1 MESKGS
7 GVNTT
12 ALNPNSVIELK
23 PTRQRVILVLIL
35 LVTLLIA
42 YLDRVNVSVLLADN
56 VFLTEMGIKGQPI
69 QMGLLM
75 TLFLIAY
82 GVSNVFLSPLGDYLG
97 PRKAMSLS
105 ILLWGGSLF
114 LGGIAATF
122 TTMLAARVILGIGE
136 GMHWPMQSKYVK
148 NWFPP
153 HERGKANAVWVVGLM
168 AGPAIAMPFLTWAIQ
183 SYGWRTSFFILVAF
197 GLIPLILLWFCTTDY
212 PHQHK
217 GANQAERD
225 YIEAGQKAEK
235 ALEAQAGHTT
245 VWENMKVFIFDYH
258 FWLVTLYY
266 FCLASIFWGTMAW
279 LPSYLKVARG
289 FSWAA
294 MGAFSA
300 LPYILG
306 VASVLASGYISDK
319 MGRRAPVCVVSML
332 GASAGIY
339 FGAYAP
345 DNTTAAIL
353 ISVGI
358 ASIGLGIAPA
368 WALVQEIVPGK
379 AIGAGAGM
387 MNGVSNGGSAFSPVL
402 MGFFISVTGSYVGG
416 LMFLVGLGLF
426 AACCAAVL
434 SYQKY

>member
-1 MESKGS
+1 MESKS
-7 GVNTT
+7 SAT
-12 ALNPNSVIELK
+12 ALDPNSVELK
-23 PTRQRVILVLIL
+23 PTRQRFIIVLIL

-56 VFLTEMGIKGQPI
+56 VFLTDMGIKGQPI

-82 GVSNVFLSPLGDYLG
+82 GLSNVILSPLGDYLG

-114 LGGIAATF
+114 LGGIAQTF
-122 TTMLAARVILGIGE
+122 TIMLAARVILGIGE

-153 HERGKANAVWVVGLM
+153 HERGKANSVWVIGLM
-168 AGPAIAMPFLTWAIQ
+168 AGPAIAMPFLTWVIQ
-183 SYGWRTSFFILVAF
+183 NYSWQTSFFILVGF
-197 GLIPLILLWFCTTDY
+197 VLIPLMLLWFCTTDY
-212 PHQHK
+212 PYQHK

-225 YIEAGQKAEK
+225 LIEAGQKAEK
-235 ALEAQAGHTT
+235 ELEAQAGHTT

-258 FWLVTLYY
+258 FWLITLYY

-294 MGAFSA
+294 MGAWSS

-306 VASVLASGYISDK
+306 MASVLTSGYISDK
-319 MGRRAPVCVVSML
+319 IGRRAPLGVVSML
-332 GASAGIY
+332 GAAAGIY

-353 ISVGI
+353 ISLGI

-387 MNGVSNGGSAFSPVL
+387 MNGVSNGGSAFAPVII
-402 MGFFISVTGSYVGG
+402 GFFISVSGSYVGG

-426 AACCAAVL
+426 AACCAAIL

>member
-1 MESKGS
+1 MESKRS
-7 GVNTT
+7 NT
-12 ALNPNSVIELK
+12 ALDRNGIELK
-23 PTRQRVILVLIL
+23 PTKQRFILVLIL

-56 VFLTEMGIKGQPI
+56 VFLSAMGIKGQPI

-82 GVSNVFLSPLGDYLG
+82 GFSNVVLSPLGDYLG

-105 ILLWGGSLF
+105 IFLWGGSLF
-114 LGGIAATF
+114 LGGIAQTF
-122 TTMLAARVILGIGE
+122 TIMLAARVILGIGE

-153 HERGKANAVWVVGLM
+153 HERGKANAVWVIGLM
-168 AGPAIAMPFLTWAIQ
+168 AGPAIAMPFLTWIIHNYSWQ
-183 SYGWRTSFFILVAF
+183 TSFFILVGF

-212 PHQHK
+212 PYQHK
-217 GANQAERD
+217 GVNQTERD
-225 YIEAGQKAEK
+225 LIQAGQKAEK
-235 ALEAQAGHTT
+235 ELEAQAGHST

-258 FWLVTLYY
+258 FWLITLYY

-279 LPSYLKVARG
+279 LPSYLKVVRG

-294 MGAFSA
+294 MGAWSS

-306 VASVLASGYISDK
+306 MASVLASGYISDK
-319 MGRRAPVCVVSML
+319 IGRRAPLGIISML
-332 GASAGIY
+332 GAAAGIY

-353 ISVGI
+353 LSLGI

-368 WALVQEIVPGK
+368 WALVQEIVPSK

-387 MNGVSNGGSAFSPVL
+387 MNGVSNGGSAFAPVII
-402 MGFFISVTGSYVGG
+402 GFFISVSGSYIGG
-416 LMFLVGLGLF
+416 LMYLVGLALL
-426 AACCAAVL
+426 AACCAAIL

>member
-1 MESKGS
+1 MESKNNAT
-7 GVNTT
+7 V
-12 ALNPNSVIELK
+12 LDPNSVELK
-23 PTRQRVILVLIL
+23 PTRQRFILVLIL

-56 VFLTEMGIKGQPI
+56 VFLSDMGIKGQPI

-75 TLFLIAY
+75 TFFLMAY
-82 GVSNVFLSPLGDYLG
+82 GFSNVILSPLGDYLG

-114 LGGIAATF
+114 LGGIAQTF
-122 TTMLAARVILGIGE
+122 TIMLAARVILGIGE

-168 AGPAIAMPFLTWAIQ
+168 AGPAIAMPFLTWVIHNYSWQ
-183 SYGWRTSFFILVAF
+183 TSFFMLVGF
-197 GLIPLILLWFCTTDY
+197 GLIPLMLLWFFTTDY
-212 PHQHK
+212 PYQHK

-225 YIEAGQKAEK
+225 LIEAGQKAEK
-235 ALEAQAGHTT
+235 ELEAQAGHAT

-258 FWLVTLYY
+258 FWLITLYY
-266 FCLASIFWGTMAW
+266 LCLASIFWGTMAW

-294 MGAFSA
+294 MGAWSS

-306 VASVLASGYISDK
+306 MASVLASGYISDK
-319 MGRRAPVCVVSML
+319 IGRRAPLGVISML
-332 GASAGIY
+332 GAAAGIY

-353 ISVGI
+353 ISLGI

-387 MNGVSNGGSAFSPVL
+387 MNGVSNGGSAFAPVTI
-402 MGFFISVTGSYVGG
+402 GFFISVSGSYIGG

-426 AACCAAVL
+426 AACCAAIL

>member
-1 MESKGS
+1 MENMGAVM
-7 GVNTT
+7 G
-12 ALNPNSVIELK
+12 EK
-23 PTRQRVILVLIL
+23 PTKQRVILVLIL

-56 VFLTEMGIKGQPI
+56 TFLSDMGIKGQPV

-82 GVSNVFLSPLGDYLG
+82 GISNVFLSPIGDYLG
-97 PRKAMSLS
+97 PRKAMCLS
-105 ILLWGGSLF
+105 IFLWCLSLF
-114 LGGIAATF
+114 IGGIASTF
-122 TTMLAARVILGIGE
+122 TIMLAARVILGIGE

-153 HERGKANAVWVVGLM
+153 HEWGKANAVWVVGLM
-168 AGPAIAMPFLTWAIQ
+168 AGPALAMPFLTWAIQ
-183 SYGWRTSFFILVAF
+183 SFGWRTSFFILVGF
-197 GLIPLILLWFCTTDY
+197 GLLPLILLWFYTTDH

-225 YIEAGQKAEK
+225 LIEEGQKAEK
-235 ALEAQAGHTT
+235 ELEAQAGHSTL
-245 VWENMKVFIFDYH
+245 WDNMKAFIFDYR

-294 MGAFSA
+294 MGAWSS
-300 LPYILG
+300 LPYVLG
-306 VASVLASGYISDK
+306 IVSVLASGYISDK
-319 MGRRAPVCVVSML
+319 IGRRAPLCFVSML
-332 GASAGIY
+332 GAAAGIY

-345 DNTTAAIL
+345 DNTTAALL

-368 WALVQEIVPGK
+368 WAMVQHIVPGK

-402 MGFFISVTGSYVGG
+402 IGFFISASGSYVGG
-416 LMFLVGLGLF
+416 LMFLVGLGLL

-434 SYQKY
+434 AYQKY

>member
-1 MESKGS
+1 MESMLTGAS
-7 GVNTT
+7 SAT
-12 ALNPNSVIELK
+12 AMR

-56 VFLTEMGIKGQPI
+56 AFLTDMGIKGQPV

-82 GVSNVFLSPLGDYLG
+82 GISNVFLSPLGDILG
-97 PRKAMSLS
+97 PRKAMCLS
-105 ILLWGGSLF
+105 ILLWCASLF
-114 LGGIAATF
+114 IGGIAATF
-122 TTMLAARVILGIGE
+122 TMMLAARVILGIGE

-183 SYGWRTSFFILVAF
+183 LFGWRTSFFILVSL
-197 GLIPLILLWFCTTDY
+197 GLLPLILLWFWTTDY
-212 PHQHK
+212 PDQHK

-225 YIEAGQKAEK
+225 LIEEGQKAEK
-235 ALEAQAGHTT
+235 ELEAQAGHTT
-245 VWENMKVFIFDYH
+245 LWENMKVFIFNYR

-294 MGAFSA
+294 MGAWSS

-306 VASVLASGYISDK
+306 IASVLASGYISDK
-319 MGRRAPVCVVSML
+319 IGRRAPLGIVSML
-332 GASAGIY
+332 GAAAGIY
-339 FGAYAP
+339 FGAFAP
-345 DNTTAAIL
+345 DNTTAAVL
-353 ISVGI
+353 ISLGI

-368 WALVQEIVPGK
+368 WALVQHIVPGK

-387 MNGVSNGGSAFSPVL
+387 MNGISNGGSAFSPVL

-416 LMFLVGLGLF
+416 LMFLVGLGIF

-434 SYQKY
+434 AYQKY

>member
-1 MESKGS
+1 MEGKG
-7 GVNTT
+7 TI
-12 ALNPNSVIELK
+12 SVDEMK
-23 PTRQRVILVLIL
+23 PTRQRVLLVLIL

-56 VFLTEMGIKGQPI
+56 TFLTDMGIKGQPM

-75 TLFLIAY
+75 TVFLIFY
-82 GVSNVFLSPLGDYLG
+82 GISNVFLSPLGDILG

-105 ILLWGGSLF
+105 ILLWGISLVV
-114 LGGIAATF
+114 GGIASTF
-122 TTMLAARVILGIGE
+122 TIMLAARVILGIGE

-183 SYGWRTSFFILVAF
+183 SYGWRMSFFILVAF
-197 GLIPLILLWFCTTDY
+197 GLIPLILLWFFTTDF
-212 PHQHK
+212 PREHK
-217 GANQAERD
+217 GANKAERD
-225 YIEAGQKAEK
+225 LIEEGQKAEK
-235 ALEAQAGHTT
+235 ELEALAGHTT
-245 VWENMKVFIFDYH
+245 VWESMKVFIFNYR
-258 FWLVTLYY
+258 FWMVTLYY

-294 MGAFSA
+294 MGAFAS

-306 VASVLASGYISDK
+306 IASVLASGYISDK
-319 MGRRAPVCVVSML
+319 MGRRAPICIVSML
-332 GASAGIY
+332 GAAAGIY

-353 ISVGI
+353 ISFGI

-368 WALVQEIVPGK
+368 WALVQQIVPGK

-402 MGFFISVTGSYVGG
+402 MGFFISISGSYVGG
-416 LMFLVGLGLF
+416 LMFLVGLALF

>member
-1 MESKGS
+1 MENMGAVM
-7 GVNTT
+7 G
-12 ALNPNSVIELK
+12 EK
-23 PTRQRVILVLIL
+23 PTKQRVILVLIL

-56 VFLTEMGIKGQPI
+56 TFLSDMGIKGQPV

-82 GVSNVFLSPLGDYLG
+82 GISNVFLSPIGDYLG
-97 PRKAMSLS
+97 PRKAMCLS
-105 ILLWGGSLF
+105 IFLWCLSLF
-114 LGGIAATF
+114 IGGIASTF
-122 TTMLAARVILGIGE
+122 TIMLAARVILGIGE

-168 AGPAIAMPFLTWAIQ
+168 AGPALAMPFLTWAIQ
-183 SYGWRTSFFILVAF
+183 SFGWRTSFFILVGF
-197 GLIPLILLWFCTTDY
+197 GLLPLILLWFYTTDH

-225 YIEAGQKAEK
+225 LIEEGQKAEQE
-235 ALEAQAGHTT
+235 LEAQAGHSTFGD
-245 VWENMKVFIFDYH
+245 NMKAFIFDYR

-294 MGAFSA
+294 MGAWSS
-300 LPYILG
+300 LPYVLG
-306 VASVLASGYISDK
+306 IVSVLASGYISDK
-319 MGRRAPVCVVSML
+319 IGRRAPLCFVSML
-332 GASAGIY
+332 GAAAGIY

-345 DNTTAAIL
+345 DNTTAALL

-368 WALVQEIVPGK
+368 WAMVQHIVPGK

-402 MGFFISVTGSYVGG
+402 IGFFISASGSYVGG
-416 LMFLVGLGLF
+416 LMFLVGLGIL

-434 SYQKY
+434 AYQKY

>member
-1 MESKGS
+1 MEGKGTI
-7 GVNTT
+7 GVD
-12 ALNPNSVIELK
+12 EMK
-23 PTRQRVILVLIL
+23 PTRQRVLLVLIL

-56 VFLTEMGIKGQPI
+56 TFLTDMGIKGQPM

-75 TLFLIAY
+75 TVFLIFY
-82 GVSNVFLSPLGDYLG
+82 GISNVFLSPLGDILG

-105 ILLWGGSLF
+105 ILLWGISLVV
-114 LGGIAATF
+114 GGIASTF
-122 TTMLAARVILGIGE
+122 TIMLAARVILGIGE

-183 SYGWRTSFFILVAF
+183 SYGWRMSFFILVAF
-197 GLIPLILLWFCTTDY
+197 GLIPLILLWFFTTDF
-212 PHQHK
+212 PREHK
-217 GANQAERD
+217 GANKAERD
-225 YIEAGQKAEK
+225 LIEEGQKAEK
-235 ALEAQAGHTT
+235 ELEALAGHTT
-245 VWENMKVFIFDYH
+245 VWESMKVFIFNYR
-258 FWLVTLYY
+258 FWMVTLYY

-294 MGAFSA
+294 MGAFAS

-306 VASVLASGYISDK
+306 IASVLASGYISDK
-319 MGRRAPVCVVSML
+319 MGRRAPICIVSML
-332 GASAGIY
+332 GAAAGIY

-353 ISVGI
+353 ISFGI

-368 WALVQEIVPGK
+368 WALVQQIVPGK

-402 MGFFISVTGSYVGG
+402 MGFFISISGSYVGG
-416 LMFLVGLGLF
+416 LMFLVGLALF

>member
-1 MESKGS
+1 MEGNGTI
-7 GVNTT
+7 GVG
-12 ALNPNSVIELK
+12 EMK
-23 PTRQRVILVLIL
+23 PTKERVILVLIL

-56 VFLTEMGIKGQPI
+56 TFLTDMGIKGQPM

-75 TLFLIAY
+75 TVFLIFY
-82 GVSNVFLSPLGDYLG
+82 GISNVFLSPLGDILG

-105 ILLWGGSLF
+105 ILLWGLSLII
-114 LGGIAATF
+114 GGIASTF
-122 TTMLAARVILGIGE
+122 TIMLAGRVILGIGE

-183 SYGWRTSFFILVAF
+183 SYGWRMSFFILVAF
-197 GLIPLILLWFCTTDY
+197 GLLPLILLWFRTTDF
-212 PHQHK
+212 PRESK
-217 GANQAERD
+217 FANKAECEL
-225 YIEAGQKAEK
+225 IEEGQKAENEM
-235 ALEAQAGHTT
+235 EAQRGHTT
-245 VWENMKVFIFDYH
+245 VWENMKVFIFNYR
-258 FWLVTLYY
+258 FWMVTLYY

-279 LPSYLKVARG
+279 LPSYLKVARN

-294 MGAFSA
+294 MGAFAS

-306 VASVLASGYISDK
+306 IASVLASGYISDK
-319 MGRRAPVCVVSML
+319 MGRRAPLCIVSML
-332 GASAGIY
+332 GAAAGIY

-353 ISVGI
+353 ISFGI

-368 WALVQEIVPGK
+368 WAMVQQIVPGK

-387 MNGVSNGGSAFSPVL
+387 MNGVSNGGSAFSPFL
-402 MGFFISVTGSYVGG
+402 MGFFISISGSYVGG
-416 LMFLVGLGLF
+416 LMFLVGLALF
-426 AACCAAVL
+426 AACCASVL
-434 SYQKY
+434 AYQKY

>member
-1 MESKGS
+1 MESNEPVAS
-7 GVNTT
+7 SSI
-12 ALNPNSVIELK
+12 ALK
-23 PTRQRVILVLIL
+23 PSRQRVLIVLIL
-35 LVTLLIA
+35 LITLLIA

-56 VFLTEMGIKGQPI
+56 VFLSDMGIKDQPV
-69 QMGLLM
+69 QMGMLM

-82 GVSNVFLSPLGDYLG
+82 GISNVFLSPLGDILG
-97 PRKAMSLS
+97 PRKAMCLS
-105 ILLWGGSLF
+105 ILLWGVSLC

-122 TTMLAARVILGIGE
+122 TIMLAARVILGIGE

-168 AGPAIAMPFLTWAIQ
+168 AGPAISMPFLTWAIQ

-197 GLIPLILLWFCTTDY
+197 GLIPLMLLWFKTTDY

-225 YIEAGQKAEK
+225 LIEAGQKAEK
-235 ALEAQAGHTT
+235 ELEAQAGNTT
-245 VWENMKVFIFDYH
+245 VWENMKVFIFNYR

-294 MGAFSA
+294 MGAWSS

-306 VASVLASGYISDK
+306 IASVMASGYISDM
-319 MGRRAPVCVVSML
+319 MGRRAPVCIVSML
-332 GASAGIY
+332 GAAAGIY

-353 ISVGI
+353 LSLGI
-358 ASIGLGIAPA
+358 ASIGFGIAPA
-368 WALVQEIVPGK
+368 WAMVQHIVPGK

-387 MNGVSNGGSAFSPVL
+387 MNGISNGGSAFSPVL
-402 MGFFISVTGSYVGG
+402 IGVFISMTGSYVGG

-426 AACCAAVL
+426 AACCATILA
-434 SYQKY
+434 YQKY